1 MSDSDGY
8 VYRYDSL
15 AVASRLVRQPVAR
28 APLESDNKGQ
38 SSARLADRSEK
49 SLAAGQGIFRIS
61 FWKVFG
67 AALQSFG
74 ATYRTS
80 LAVLQRVRDD
90 HPFLASLTRE
100 DDDWLKPTAWL
111 YWKIDAHAHEQ
122 EWSVDGIFLDDVEV
136 LDLDGTWR
144 RFKDALIMKSAETR
158 LAGRGFLPILLR
170 RLHFLDGLAN
180 AYRRAM
186 AR

>member
-1 MSDSDGY
+1 MFTAMTAWLSHLDFFGSQ
-8 VYRYDSL
+8 L
-15 AVASRLVRQPVAR
+15 R

-61 FWKVFG
+61 FWKNFG

-74 ATYRTS
+74 ASYRTS

-100 DDDWLKPTAWL
+100 DDD
-111 YWKIDAHAHEQ
+111 
-122 EWSVDGIFLDDVEV
+122 
-136 LDLDGTWR
+136 
-144 RFKDALIMKSAETR
+144 
-158 LAGRGFLPILLR
+158 
-170 RLHFLDGLAN
+170 
-180 AYRRAM
+180 
-186 AR
+186 

>member
-1 MSDSDGY
+1 MFTAMTAWLSHLDLFGSQLRARHWSRITKDSHPH
-8 VYRYDSL
+8 VSL
-15 AVASRLVRQPVAR
+15 IEA
-28 APLESDNKGQ
+28 K
-38 SSARLADRSEK
+38 K

-61 FWKVFG
+61 FWKNFG

-122 EWSVDGIFLDDVEV
+122 EWSVDGIFLDAVEV